1 MKFSVWDY
9 SQIKIAQFNTSHP
22 SLAIDPT
29 DIFIFTWFKGF
40 ATKTKSKSSENTH
53 SKGMWTKTIDGVDYF
68 NIRYEAIIKDFP
80 ILSFTSVKS
89 IQRRF
94 DKYIEAGIFV
104 KKIIYSGKKGNFTY
118 FAFTDLFWSFEYDNN
133 NPEHKPVG
141 ADNSVRTKSL
151 GADNSVQTKSLGVDN
166 SVQTKSLGADNSVQ
180 TKSLG
185 ADNSVQ
191 TKPVG
196 VDNSV
201 QTKSLGVDNSVQT
214 KPVGVDNSVQTKP
227 VGADNSVQTKT
238 LGVDNSVQTLINN
251 PITSLN
257 NPTTTSSREINFIPK
272 ENTDSFMQEEAEVF
286 NNTIIKLFGY
296 NPRFSPDPFP
306 NLIQTMISCDVE
318 INLMPKYVEWIY
330 SELKPKCKNPD
341 SFVSYFYK
349 SFTQPCHIARYG
361 HILQKK
367 QKKAEDI
374 KNLQILCP
382 ICGTVHDKRD
392 YVCPNENC
400 NFPRES
406 LEEQEEIN
414 RSKAIYFL
422 KTKDTAKFE
431 EYQSAINILYG
442 KIPITERLEN
452 KDKRLEFENQFSEIE
467 SRFLN
472 I

>member
-22 SLAIDPT
+22 ALAIDPT

-133 NPEHKPVG
+133 NPEHKQVG
-141 ADNSVRTKSL
+141 ADNSVQTKPVGVDNSVQTKPL
-151 GADNSVQTKSLGVDN
+151 GVDNSVQTKSLGVDN
-166 SVQTKSLGADNSVQ
+166 SVQTKSLG
-180 TKSLG
+180 
-185 ADNSVQ
+185 
-191 TKPVG
+191 
-196 VDNSV
+196 
-201 QTKSLGVDNSVQT
+201 VDNSVQT
-214 KPVGVDNSVQTKP
+214 KP
-227 VGADNSVQTKT
+227 

-251 PITSLN
+251 PTTSLN
-257 NPTTTSSREINFIPK
+257 NPTTTSS
-272 ENTDSFMQEEAEVF
+272 TSAEAEVF
-286 NNTIIKLFGY
+286 NNKIIKLFGY

-349 SFTQPCHIARYG
+349 SFTQPCHIARYS
-361 HILQKK
+361 HILQEK
-367 QKKAEDI
+367 QKKAED
-374 KNLQILCP
+374 KDMALCP
-382 ICGTVHDKRD
+382 ICGSSANI
-392 YVCPNENC
+392 YGQCSCC
-400 NFPRES
+400 NFEMLDRFDRKKVSIKKQIYELPKNDKEAFNREF
-406 LEEQEEIN
+406 EAE
-414 RSKAIYFL
+414 L
-422 KTKDTAKFE
+422 KRQKTFGVVAMLTNPTLRAEF
-431 EYQSAINILYG
+431 Q
-442 KIPITERLEN
+442 ERL
-452 KDKRLEFENQFSEIE
+452 K
-467 SRFLN
+467 N
-472 I
+472 IYHKYGITA

>member
-22 SLAIDPT
+22 ALAIDPT

-133 NPEHKPVG
+133 NPEHKQV
-141 ADNSVRTKSL
+141 
-151 GADNSVQTKSLGVDN
+151 
-166 SVQTKSLGADNSVQ
+166 
-180 TKSLG
+180 G

-201 QTKSLGVDNSVQT
+201 QTKPLDVDNSVQT
-214 KPVGVDNSVQTKP
+214 KSLGADNSVRTKTVGVDNSVRTKP
-227 VGADNSVQTKT
+227 VGA
-238 LGVDNSVQTLINN
+238 DNSVQTLINN

-257 NPTTTSSREINFIPK
+257 NPTTTSS
-272 ENTDSFMQEEAEVF
+272 TSAEAEVF
-286 NNTIIKLFGY
+286 NNKIIKLFGY

-349 SFTQPCHIARYG
+349 SFTQPCHIARYS
-361 HILQKK
+361 HILQEK
-367 QKKAEDI
+367 QKKAED
-374 KNLQILCP
+374 KDMALCP
-382 ICGTVHDKRD
+382 ICGNSANI
-392 YVCPNENC
+392 YGQCSCC
-400 NFPRES
+400 NFEMLDRFDRKKVSIKKQIYELPKNDKEAFNREF
-406 LEEQEEIN
+406 EAE
-414 RSKAIYFL
+414 L
-422 KTKDTAKFE
+422 KRQKTFGVVAMLTNPTLRAEF
-431 EYQSAINILYG
+431 Q
-442 KIPITERLEN
+442 ERL
-452 KDKRLEFENQFSEIE
+452 K
-467 SRFLN
+467 N
-472 I
+472 IYHKYGITA

>member
-22 SLAIDPT
+22 ALAIDPT

-133 NPEHKPVG
+133 NPEHK
-141 ADNSVRTKSL
+141 
-151 GADNSVQTKSLGVDN
+151 Q
-166 SVQTKSLGADNSVQ
+166 
-180 TKSLG
+180 
-185 ADNSVQ
+185 
-191 TKPVG
+191 
-196 VDNSV
+196 
-201 QTKSLGVDNSVQT
+201 
-214 KPVGVDNSVQTKP
+214 

-238 LGVDNSVQTLINN
+238 VGADNSVRTKTVGVDNSVRTKSLGEDNSVQTKTVGADNSVRTKPLGLDNSVQTLINN
-251 PITSLN
+251 PTTSLN
-257 NPTTTSSREINFIPK
+257 NPTTTSSTSREINFIPK
-272 ENTDSFMQEEAEVF
+272 ENTDSFMQAEAEVF
-286 NNTIIKLFGY
+286 NDTIIKLFGY

-341 SFVSYFYK
+341 SFVNYFYK
-349 SFTQPCHIARYG
+349 SFTQPCHIARYS
-361 HILQKK
+361 HILQEK
-367 QKKAEDI
+367 QKKAED
-374 KNLQILCP
+374 KDMALCP
-382 ICGTVHDKRD
+382 ICGNSANI
-392 YVCPNENC
+392 YGQCSCC
-400 NFPRES
+400 NFEMLDRFDRKKVSIKKQIYELPKNDKEAFNREF
-406 LEEQEEIN
+406 EAE
-414 RSKAIYFL
+414 L
-422 KTKDTAKFE
+422 KRQKTFGVVAMLTNPTLRAEF
-431 EYQSAINILYG
+431 Q
-442 KIPITERLEN
+442 ERL
-452 KDKRLEFENQFSEIE
+452 K
-467 SRFLN
+467 N
-472 I
+472 IYHKYGITA